1 MIINIF
7 NNASEPIAL
16 EKNLRELFQT
26 NGVLKDETSVINP
39 VFLIK
44 NANLVK
50 ANYIV
55 VPTLNRAYFIDN
67 IVSINTNLWELHCH
81 VDVLTTY
88 SNNIKNLL
96 AVVRRQNNKFNL
108 FLDDSEFKSYV
119 DTFEQTLLFP
129 NGVASGGKN
138 YLLLTSGG

>member
-7 NNASEPIAL
+7 NNSSEPIAL
-16 EKNLRELFQT
+16 EKNLTELFQT

-50 ANYIV
+50 ANYVV
-55 VPTLNRAYFIDN
+55 VPTLNRAYFINN
-67 IVSINTNLWELHCH
+67 IVSVNTNLWELHCH

-88 SNNIKNLL
+88 ANNIKNLL

-108 FLDDSEFKSYV
+108 FLDDPEFKSYV
-119 DTFEQTLLFP
+119 STFEQTLLFP
-129 NGVASGGKN
+129 NSISSSGKN

>member
-7 NNASEPIAL
+7 NNSSEPIAL
-16 EKNLRELFQT
+16 EKNLTELFQT
-26 NGVLKDETSVINP
+26 SGVLKDETSIINP

-55 VPTLNRAYFIDN
+55 VPTLNRAYFINN
-67 IVSINTNLWELHCH
+67 IVSVNANLWELHCH
-81 VDVLTTY
+81 VDVLSTY
-88 SNNIKNLL
+88 SKNIKNLL

-108 FLDDSEFKSYV
+108 FLDDPEFKSYV
-119 DTFEQTLLFP
+119 NTFEQTLLFP
-129 NGVASGGKN
+129 SGLSSIGKN